1 MRNHYNQTKIPVR
14 QNLFAV
20 KNKYMFRNLFVTDNH
35 GGIYFRLKGST
46 GGLASGGLS
55 MPASD
60 LDVGE
65 LSWDFGE
72 CVRLGGAPDF
82 EGQAM

>member
-1 MRNHYNQTKIPVR
+1 MRNHYNQTKIR
-14 QNLFAV
+14 QNLFEV
-20 KNKYMFRNLFVTDNH
+20 KNKYMFRNLFVKDNH
-35 GGIYFRLKGST
+35 DGIYFRSKGLT
-46 GGLASGGLS
+46 GGLASDGLS

-65 LSWDFGE
+65 LSWDFGD
-72 CVRLGGAPDF
+72 CVRLGGAPGF